1 MPGPGGETMSYKLII
16 FDFDGT
22 LADSFPWFVRMV
34 NQVADKYH
42 FRRIEEA
49 EIDRLRGYDARHLI
63 RHLGIPVW
71 KMPLIARYMKRVM
84 AAEIHQIRLFE
95 GIPDLL
101 RELSRRGVLLAM
113 VSSNSVPNIRKVL
126 GPEIA
131 DLFRYY
137 ECGGSIFGKKAK
149 FEKVLKRSGI
159 PASEAL
165 CIGDEIRD
173 LQAAR
178 QAQIAFGAVAWGYTT
193 VEALQAQAPTTVFS
207 SLDSITA
214 VYA

>member
-1 MPGPGGETMSYKLII
+1 MGYKLII

-34 NQVADKYH
+34 NRVADKYG

-49 EIDRLRGYDARHLI
+49 EIDLLRSYHARHLI

-71 KMPLIARYMKRVM
+71 KMPFIARHMKRLM
-84 AAEIHQIRLFE
+84 AQEIHQIPLFD
-95 GIPDLL
+95 GIPELL
-101 RELSRRGVLLAM
+101 RHLSERGVTLAM
-113 VSSNSVPNIRKVL
+113 VSSNSVENVRRVL

-131 DLFRYY
+131 ALFRYY
-137 ECGGSIFGKKAK
+137 ECGGSLFGKKAK
-149 FEKVLKRSGI
+149 FEKVLRLSGV
-159 PASEAL
+159 AAEDAL

-173 LQAAR
+173 LEAAR
-178 QAQIAFGAVAWGYTT
+178 RAKIAFGAVTWGYTT
-193 VEALQAQAPTTVFS
+193 AEALRAQAPTTVFA
-207 SLDSITA
+207 SLDSIAA